1 MKVKY
6 TEPKYG
12 DEISIR
18 LADGS
23 IVSIKLNDAIEVTT
37 DEGKGLIDTGAFVE
51 VTDKKSS
58 K

>member
-6 TEPKYG
+6 TEAKYG

-18 LADGS
+18 LADGKL
-23 IVSIKLNDAIEVTT
+23 VSIKLNDAIEVTA
-37 DEGKGLIDTGAFVE
+37 DEGASLIETGAFVE